1 MANTNMITLMSW
13 GHKYGNP
20 PANFKFDVS
29 YFKNPWREKEIKN
42 CQDKSERKKKIIK
55 FMKNQEGVE
64 TIIVHISEVIAFYS
78 LLFPDEHICV
88 AICCSAGEFRSPAIV
103 ELIGKELSKRK
114 IKYDINH
121 SKESLI

>member
-1 MANTNMITLMSW
+1 MITLMSW

-29 YFKNPWREKEIKN
+29 YFKNPWREKEIRDCK
-42 CQDKSERKKKIIK
+42 DKYKRKQKIIE

-64 TIIVHISEVIAFYS
+64 TIIVHISGMIALYG
-78 LLFPDEHICV
+78 LLFPGENMSV

-103 ELIGKELSKRK
+103 ELVGKELSKRK
-114 IKYDINH
+114 VRYVISH

>member
-1 MANTNMITLMSW
+1 MITLMSW
-13 GHKYGNP
+13 GHKYGSP

-29 YFKNPWREKEIKN
+29 YFKNPWREKEIRTLQGK
-42 CQDKSERKKKIIK
+42 DKRKKKIID

-64 TIIVHISEVIAFYS
+64 TIVAHISGVVALYNQ
-78 LLFPDEHICV
+78 LFPDENICV

-114 IKYDINH
+114 VEYVISH

>member
-1 MANTNMITLMSW
+1 MITLMSW

-29 YFKNPWREKEIKN
+29 YFKNPWREKEIRN
-42 CQDKSERKKKIIK
+42 CQDKYEKKKKIIE

-64 TIIVHISEVIAFYS
+64 TTVAHISEMIALYG
-78 LLFPDEHICV
+78 LLFQDEDMRV

-114 IKYDINH
+114 VKYVISP

>member
-1 MANTNMITLMSW
+1 MSW

-29 YFKNPWREKEIKN
+29 YFKNPWREKAIRDCPNK
-42 CQDKSERKKKIIK
+42 DERKKKIIE

-64 TIIVHISEVIAFYS
+64 TAVVHISEIIALYN
-78 LLFPDEHICV
+78 LLFPEENIRV
-88 AICCSAGEFRSPAIV
+88 AICCSAGEFRSPAII

-114 IKYDINH
+114 IKCVINH

>member
-1 MANTNMITLMSW
+1 MSW

-29 YFKNPWREKEIKN
+29 YFKNPWREKEIKDH
-42 CQDKSERKKKIIK
+42 QDRNERKKKIIE

-64 TIIVHISEVIAFYS
+64 TIVVQVSGVIALYD
-78 LLFPDEHICV
+78 LLFPNENISV

-114 IKYDINH
+114 VKYTINH
-121 SKESLI
+121 SKESLL

>member
-1 MANTNMITLMSW
+1 MITIMSW

-29 YFKNPWREKEIKN
+29 YFKNPWREKEIRDCQNKN
-42 CQDKSERKKKIIK
+42 ERKKKVIEFIK
-55 FMKNQEGVE
+55 KQEGVE
-64 TIIVHISEVIAFYS
+64 IVVAHISGVIALYD
-78 LLFPDEHICV
+78 LLFPEENICV
-88 AICCSAGEFRSPAIV
+88 AVCCSAGEFRSPAIV

-114 IKYDINH
+114 VKCAINH